1 MPVSTST
8 VSAASS
14 VSAPQ
19 GFSGISNQS
28 LIAASQMMA
37 TLDALGAKLA
47 QKNEDANTLRN
58 MKNLATALDGFRS
71 NGVIKLTKTDKDGN
85 EIVDTE
91 KVQYLLDFIQANNQ
105 LYKDDPS
112 NQISAFDGGKAGAGS
127 VTVAQLNQF
136 DLKINNI
143 SLFAK
148 ETATA
153 ALGSLDNQITAKLG
167 LIEKDTIELN
177 KVGNSYKNLV
187 GLSAA
192 MIDMLTKIME
202 NILQRM

>member
-1 MPVSTST
+1 MPVATST
-8 VSAASS
+8 VGGASS

-37 TLDALGAKLA
+37 TLDSLGAKLQ
-47 QKNEDANTLRN
+47 QKNEDADTLRN
-58 MKNLATALDGFRS
+58 MKTLATALDGLRS
-71 NGVIKLTKTDKDGN
+71 NGVVKLTKTDKSGN
-85 EIVDTE
+85 EVVDTE
-91 KVQYLLDFIQANNQ
+91 KVQYLLDFIQANNK

-112 NQISAFDGGKAGAGS
+112 KQIAAFDSGNADAS
-127 VTVAQLNQF
+127 TITVAQLNQF

-148 ETATA
+148 ETASA

-192 MIDMLTKIME
+192 MIDMLTKIMD